1 MKYICA
7 IVLAAGESKRMKVPK
22 MLLPY
27 KDKTIIEKVIENII
41 ASGIEKIIVV
51 LGSDKDNIRKV
62 TGNLPV
68 TNCYNDNYREGMLS
82 SVKCGFSKLDEQCGA
97 VLVFLGDQP
106 GIEADVIKNLIKAY
120 RNSDKGIVIPVF
132 NNKRGHPLIID
143 IKYKGDIEHLDKSA
157 TLRDLVH
164 KHAGDV
170 HEIEVETQS
179 ILRDID
185 THEDYLNELK
195 QID

>member
-1 MKYICA
+1 MKA
-7 IVLAAGESKRMKVPK
+7 PK

-27 KDKTIIEKVIENII
+27 RDKTIIEKVIENII
-41 ASGIEKIIVV
+41 ASGIEKIMVV
-51 LGSDKDNIRKV
+51 LGSDKDNIRKL
-62 TGNLPV
+62 TGKMPV
-68 TNCYNDNYREGMLS
+68 TDCYNENYREGMLS
-82 SVKCGFSKLDEQCGA
+82 SVKCGFSKLDVECEA

-106 GIEADVIKNLIKAY
+106 GIETDVIKTLIEEY

-143 IKYKGDIEHLDKSA
+143 IKYKGDIAYLDKSA

-164 KHAGDV
+164 NNADDV
-170 HEIEVETQS
+170 LEIEVKTQS

-185 THEDYLNELK
+185 TQEDYLNELK